1 MSAKNVQF
9 KISIVKY
16 LKLYVFSL
24 LADQLL
30 DLLDYYI
37 SDHFFTCYQ
46 KKTKLL
52 CVTCLPLFSQVL
64 SILLVFDIFSYA
76 GLTQTLFEHSSK
88 KNKTRKITINLCF
101 IKRYFT
107 TTIWTRRELQFIW
120 SESIYCSLVAK
131 RCQCIMFLMHLKPR
145 VVSRIYKSIL

>member
-9 KISIVKY
+9 KILIVKY
-16 LKLYVFSL
+16 LKLYIQFVGRSIIRSIRLLNFRSL
-24 LADQLL
+24 LYLL
-30 DLLDYYI
+30 
-37 SDHFFTCYQ
+37 SEKNQ
-46 KKTKLL
+46 AA
-52 CVTCLPLFSQVL
+52 CLPLFSQIL

-88 KNKTRKITINLCF
+88 KNKTRKIAINLYF

-120 SESIYCSLVAK
+120 SESLYCPLVAK
-131 RCQCIMFLMHLKPR
+131 RCQCIITQLFLMHL
-145 VVSRIYKSIL
+145 